1 MRAYCGVD
9 KCGFPP
15 KTAWEQIS
23 ALPSVEGGEPVA
35 DGSTGLV
42 GNLELHRPAS
52 LLLNDGRAI
61 ANSPASRH
69 VIDPQPD
76 EIAALSLLSTA
87 RLNIARSRFRPSSWS
102 LTRIA
107 QTSSGFKGRF

>member
-76 EIAALSLLSTA
+76 EIAAPELAVDGEIEHREIAFSTLQLKPYPDCPDIL
-87 RLNIARSRFRPSSWS
+87 RL
-102 LTRIA
+102 
-107 QTSSGFKGRF
+107 